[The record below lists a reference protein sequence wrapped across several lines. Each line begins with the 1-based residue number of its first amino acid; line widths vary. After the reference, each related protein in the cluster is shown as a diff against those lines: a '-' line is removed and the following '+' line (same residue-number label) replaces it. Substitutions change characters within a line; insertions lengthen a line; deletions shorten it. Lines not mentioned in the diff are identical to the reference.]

1 MYTPGIYNPPIG
13 FYNQIKLNLTKSEMR
28 QLVGKNGCNFKY
40 ITRKFNLNYIWLNK
54 ETNIIEIWGNTYNLM
69 PSKIGIQLYIDNFKF
84 KQPLW
89 RCNAASADDLRF
101 ISSIV
106 DDIFEF

>member
-13 FYNQIKLNLTKSEMR
+13 FYNEIKLNLSLYEKR

-40 ITRKFNLNYIWLNK
+40 LTRKFNLKYIWLNK
-54 ETNIIEIWGNTYNLM
+54 ESNIIEIWGNTYNLL
-69 PSKIGIQLYIDNFKF
+69 PSKVGIQSYIENFQF
-84 KQPLW
+84 KQPLQ
-89 RCNAASADDLRF
+89 RCNAASANDLQF